1 MWGVGKGR
9 FPVYDDSAEMSFGP
23 EPSDNIGK
31 TIAGRYTLTRV
42 VGVGAMGVV
51 YAAEDATAGKTV
63 ALKVLVHEGEEGRER
78 FRREIV
84 LSASISHP
92 NVVPILDHGSDDT
105 EAIHFY
111 TMPLYEKGDLA
122 MELTRH
128 GRMAVDVAVPL
139 MVQACRGVAA
149 ANDKGIVHRDIKTS
163 NLFLEVAPDTNA
175 ITVKVAD
182 FGLAKGDEKSIT
194 RSGAIMGTLHYI
206 APEQAVSPKGVDAR
220 ADVWSLGMVL
230 YHLLAGAPAFTQSGT
245 FMAFLVKKGG
255 TVPALQDRAP
265 FVPPALARVVHAALL
280 REPDSR
286 WPIVHELV
294 LGLQT
299 AVGFDVCE
307 RTVTAQD
314 LETPLADLPAAE
326 RAVLPQH
333 WEDLLRG

>member
-1 MWGVGKGR
+1 MT
-9 FPVYDDSAEMSFGP
+9 FGTDP
-23 EPSDNIGK
+23 NDHIG
-31 TIAGRYTLTRV
+31 TQIGGRYALLRV
-42 VGVGAMGVV
+42 VGVGAMGAV
-51 YAAEDATAGKTV
+51 YAATDTRQGTTV
-63 ALKVLVHEGEEGRER
+63 ALKVLVHEDVESRER

-84 LSASISHP
+84 LSASVTHP
-92 NVVPILDHGSDDT
+92 NVVPILDHGSDD
-105 EAIHFY
+105 ALGVHFY

-122 MELTRH
+122 VVLARH
-128 GRMAVDVAVPL
+128 GRMPIEVAVPL
-139 MVQACRGVAA
+139 IVQACRGVTAA
-149 ANDKGIVHRDIKTS
+149 HEKGIVHRDIKPS
-163 NLFLEVAPDTNA
+163 NLFIEVGNDLA

-206 APEQAVSPKGVDAR
+206 APEQAVSPKGVDGR

-265 FVPPALARVVHAALL
+265 FVPAALARVIHAALL
-280 REPDSR
+280 REPEAR
-286 WPIVHELV
+286 WPIVPELV
-294 LGLQT
+294 LGLQGS
-299 AVGFDVCE
+299 VGFDMCE
-307 RTVTAQD
+307 RTVTAAE
-314 LETPLADLPAAE
+314 LERPPMDLPAAE

>member
-1 MWGVGKGR
+1 
-9 FPVYDDSAEMSFGP
+9 MSFGP
-23 EPSDNIGK
+23 DPNAHLGKSIG
-31 TIAGRYTLTRV
+31 GRYTLRRV
-42 VGVGAMGVV
+42 VGVGAMGAV
-51 YAAEDATAGKTV
+51 YAATDARDGSTI
-63 ALKVLVHEGEEGRER
+63 ALKALVHEDQESRER

-84 LSASISHP
+84 LSASITHP
-92 NVVPILDHGSDDT
+92 NVVPILDHGSDD
-105 EAIHFY
+105 ALAVHFY

-122 MELTRH
+122 MELARH
-128 GRMAVDVAVPL
+128 GRMAMEVCVPL

-149 ANDKGIVHRDIKTS
+149 AHDKGIVHRDIKPS
-163 NLFLEVAPDTNA
+163 NLFLEIAVDGS

-230 YHLLAGAPAFTQSGT
+230 YHLLGGAPAFTASGT

-255 TVPALQDRAP
+255 TVPALQDRTP
-265 FVPPALARVVHAALL
+265 SIPPALARVVHAALL
-280 REPDSR
+280 REPEAR
-286 WPIVHELV
+286 WPVVHELV

-299 AVGFDVCE
+299 AVGFDLCE
-307 RTVTAQD
+307 RTVTEAELD
-314 LETPLADLPAAE
+314 APLPALPAAE

>member
-1 MWGVGKGR
+1 M
-9 FPVYDDSAEMSFGP
+9 YDDKDEMSFGP
-23 EPSDNIGK
+23 DPSDHLGK
-31 TIAGRYTLTRV
+31 SIAGRYTLQRV
-42 VGVGAMGVV
+42 VGVGAMGAV
-51 YAAEDATAGKTV
+51 YAASDTSAASGTSAATV
-63 ALKVLVHEGEEGRER
+63 ALKVLVHEDQESRER

-84 LSASISHP
+84 LSASVAHP
-92 NVVPILDHGSDDT
+92 NVVPILDHGSDD
-105 EAIHFY
+105 ELGVHFY

-128 GRMAVDVAVPL
+128 GRMAMDVAVPL

-149 ANDKGIVHRDIKTS
+149 AHEKGIVHRDIKPS
-163 NLFLEVAPDTNA
+163 NLFLEVAPDDS
-175 ITVKVAD
+175 IGVRVAD

-265 FVPPALARVVHAALL
+265 FVPPALARVIHAALL
-280 REPDSR
+280 REPEAR
-286 WPIVHELV
+286 WPVVHELV

-299 AVGFDVCE
+299 AVGFDLCE
-307 RTVTAQD
+307 RTVSAAE
-314 LETPLADLPAAE
+314 LEKPLVDLPAAE